1 MTDLATQL
9 RGSVQVQEI
18 VQDMIDDANAML
30 KSINDLYNT
39 PTDEDAFIRTFRS
52 CARITAALG
61 ELNALVKHDFG

>member
-18 VQDMIDDANAML
+18 VQDMI
-30 KSINDLYNT
+30 
-39 PTDEDAFIRTFRS
+39 
-52 CARITAALG
+52 